1 MHTSSCETIVIGVT
15 DYRESDKLLT
25 LFTREHGKVR
35 GLARGARRSARRFG
49 GTLELFARLDVQ
61 IALRDGLSLLQE
73 ADVVTVY
80 PGIRSDLYTICWAGY
95 ACELVEQLAPE
106 KLPLPRL
113 YRLLVAYLERLDLAP
128 AIPADRRFYEINLL
142 NILGYR
148 PAIDHCSACGTDIP
162 AGTAARVAD
171 AGGELVCSDCG
182 RSGKRISAQ
191 AMLFLD
197 RALQKGRF
205 GAVTVSARDLEE
217 VGYLL
222 DAAIGTH
229 LSRPLK
235 SLAFLREL
243 PE

>member
-1 MHTSSCETIVIGVT
+1 MQTSSCETIVIGLT

-25 LFTREHGKVR
+25 LFTREFGKVR
-35 GLARGARRSARRFG
+35 GIARGARRSTRRFG
-49 GTLELFARLDVQ
+49 GTLELFARLNVQ
-61 IALRDGLSLLQE
+61 LALWEGLSAVQE
-73 ADVVTVY
+73 ADVATVY
-80 PGIRSDLYTICWAGY
+80 PGIRSDLYRICWAGY

-113 YRLLVAYLERLDLAP
+113 YRLLAAYLERLDSAEP
-128 AIPADRRFYEINLL
+128 TPADRRFFEVNLL

-148 PAIDHCSACGTDIP
+148 PAIDHCSACGTEIP
-162 AGTAARVAD
+162 AGTAARVAT
-171 AGGELVCSDCG
+171 AGGDLVCSDCD
-182 RSGKRISAQ
+182 RNGKNVSAQ

-197 RALQKGRF
+197 QALQTGRF
-205 GAVTVSARDLEE
+205 GAVSAHPPEIEE
-217 VGYLL
+217 VGWLL
-222 DAAIGTH
+222 DMAIRIH